1 MSGSDVLDG
10 WERSSPQSPLELSVP
25 LLRIEDDLLWAL
37 WKAWNTRYRPW
48 AMAYGQ
54 TDRRALFVG
63 DPSPKAHHSDCLRLH
78 PARLGPYG
86 RLVLEGT
93 TRSFVDLDDRATKRA
108 QYWATG
114 GRLGIQKEAKE
125 ENP

>member
-1 MSGSDVLDG
+1 
-10 WERSSPQSPLELSVP
+10 
-25 LLRIEDDLLWAL
+25 
-37 WKAWNTRYRPW
+37 
-48 AMAYGQ
+48 MAYGQ

-63 DPSPKAHHSDCLRLH
+63 DPSPKAHHSVCLRPH

-86 RLVLEGT
+86 RLVFEGS
-93 TRSFVDLDDRATKRA
+93 TRSFVGLDDRATKRA
-108 QYWATG
+108 QYWATD